1 MRREIETFSVY
12 VWNVRSSCLVVGAVE
27 KAAKQLKKPSLSNN
41 HNQRAQRRNK
51 RNKTGCMQQTKMQ
64 SEKKV
69 LRVLTSTA
77 R

>member
-1 MRREIETFSVY
+1 MV
-12 VWNVRSSCLVVGAVE
+12 
-27 KAAKQLKKPSLSNN
+27 KPAKQLGKKPFSNN
-41 HNQRAQRRNK
+41 HNQHAQRRNK
-51 RNKTGCMQQTKMQ
+51 RNKIGCMQETKMQ